1 MILSCG
7 EMFWFILL
15 PTIFSFSITINY
27 IVIQQLFKGNLWHQL
42 FIIAASNSLSKI
54 SMVLVNCIVKKRER
68 NSTKVPLNKNEIP
81 NNYQTQTT
89 ISDFHKK
96 GQ

>member
-1 MILSCG
+1 
-7 EMFWFILL
+7 
-15 PTIFSFSITINY
+15 
-27 IVIQQLFKGNLWHQL
+27 
-42 FIIAASNSLSKI
+42 
-54 SMVLVNCIVKKRER
+54 MVLVNCIVKKRER